1 MTDELIIDNRE
12 MGLLTYLQFP
22 SKQLPV
28 GDVWIGAQGD
38 TIQENGV
45 IIERKTVND
54 LEASILDSRYREQRS
69 RMISYAT
76 EQKAS
81 VCYIIEGSLDRHGQ
95 VRLEKKA
102 LLKFITRLCLR
113 YHIPVFYTSSTKDTA
128 DLILCMKEQWDED
141 KTTFKMPASMT
152 YIETRGNT
160 RQANTDDP
168 TVFAVS
174 VLTCC
179 RGISKAAATSILK
192 VFGSLPGVFRATKE
206 QLGAVL
212 IGAKKLGPM
221 KANRLFT
228 LLSTQTLQFHS
239 QSQPEDHRPMF
250 EDDT

>member
-12 MGLLTYLQFP
+12 QGLMTYLQFP
-22 SKQLPV
+22 TKQLPV
-28 GDVWIGAQGD
+28 GDIWIGAQGD

-54 LEASILDSRYREQRS
+54 LEASILDARYREQRS
-69 RMISYAT
+69 RMISYAA

-81 VCYIIEGSLDRHGQ
+81 VCYIIEGSLDRQGQ

-102 LLKFITRLCLR
+102 LLKFITRLSLR
-113 YHIPVFYTSSTKDTA
+113 YHIPVFYTTSTKDTA
-128 DLILCMKEQWDED
+128 ELIMCMKEQWDED
-141 KTTFKMPASMT
+141 KTTFKMPSSMT

-179 RGISKAAATSILK
+179 RGISKVAAISILK
-192 VFGSLPGVFRATKE
+192 TFGSLPAVFRATKE
-206 QLGAVL
+206 QLGSVL
-212 IGAKKLGPM
+212 IGVKKLGPM
-221 KANRLFT
+221 KATRLCT
-228 LLSTQTLQFHS
+228 LLATQTLHF
-239 QSQPEDHRPMF
+239 QPQKEDHRPMF